1 MRVISVVGARPQFV
15 KLAPID
21 RALSAAGHEHVVIH
35 TGQHYDERMS
45 GGFFTGLGLEDPA
58 INLGVGS
65 GSHGA
70 QTAAMLV
77 GIERALI
84 DQDFDWVLTYGDTN
98 STIAGALAATKLG
111 RPTAH
116 LEAGLRSFNRSMP
129 EELNRVATDHLSDLL
144 LAPTRAAYQHL
155 VDEGLGARAEITG
168 DVMIDVLLDTRTKV
182 CSPGGPANAATTL
195 DPGFVLATIHRPSN
209 TDDRD
214 RLDRVLRSLSAIP
227 AKVVLP
233 VHPRLEASAR
243 AGGLRLDAYG
253 LDLVA
258 PLDYPS
264 LVLALTKAAGVV
276 TDSGGLQKEAYVLG
290 VPCTTLRTETEWTET
305 LSDGWN
311 ILDWNLVRVA
321 RVAVRQPPSSPPKH
335 PYGDGRAAAAV
346 VAILKTQ
353 LLNRGCARPIRMDP
367 A

>member
-1 MRVISVVGARPQFV
+1 MKVISVVGARPQFV
-15 KLAPID
+15 KLAPIA
-21 RALSAAGHEHVVIH
+21 RTLSAAGHEHVVIH

-45 GGFFTGLGLEDPA
+45 GGFFTGLGLEAPDV
-58 INLGVGS
+58 NLSVGS
-65 GSHGA
+65 GSHGE

-77 GIERALI
+77 GVEQILLN
-84 DQDFDWVLTYGDTN
+84 QDSDWVLTYGDTN
-98 STIAGALAATKLG
+98 STVAGALAASKLG
-111 RPTAH
+111 RRTAH

-144 LAPTRAAYQHL
+144 LAPTKAAYEHL
-155 VDEGLGARAEITG
+155 ADEGLSERAEITG
-168 DVMIDVLLDTRTKV
+168 DVMVDVLLDTKAQV
-182 CSPGGPANAATTL
+182 CRPDAPDNAATIF

-214 RLDRVLRSLSAIP
+214 RLDLVLRSLGSIP
-227 AKVVLP
+227 ARVLLP
-233 VHPRLEASAR
+233 VHPRLHASAR

-253 LDLVA
+253 LDVIP

-305 LSDGWN
+305 LAGQWN
-311 ILDWNLVRVA
+311 VLDPALTHVRESAA
-321 RVAVRQPPSSPPKH
+321 RIQPTTTRH
-335 PYGDGRAAAAV
+335 PYFGTGKSAEAV
-346 VAILKTQ
+346 VDALQRQ
-353 LLNRGCARPIRMDP
+353 LGATTF
-367 A
+367 ASQG